1 MFWLSVLSR
10 RESGRVRSVVAKEWN
25 ERNVSLGSECVTE
38 YEAKVRRQ
46 RQSSAGRWEGK
57 VVMLE

>member
-1 MFWLSVLSR
+1 M
-10 RESGRVRSVVAKEWN
+10 VAKEWN

-38 YEAKVRRQ
+38 YEAKVRRR